1 MTTKLDK
8 AVSEMV
14 KEIDKEDT
22 CFFCK
27 KLTRGSDVLNLTAS
41 QIMCPDGKLHICH
54 NRHHGVTNN

>member
-41 QIMCPDGKLHICH
+41 QIMCPDGK
-54 NRHHGVTNN
+54 